1 MKKCRFAIF
10 NGVAYSTANE
20 VGAYLLSLGLKFT
33 SDSEGSYHFGS
44 RFNKDLVSTMLKEI
58 PYADIL
64 PSLSYTDFPK
74 LLTVDDSGNKLKSSE
89 KFVKY
94 LLDNNMCVNSSVAP
108 LSTGRIARGLDLY
121 TWTAVKGLVR
131 IYGDKHDIVF
141 KDEDMEFLN
150 VHISGDAKFVPNRIE
165 EKRNKTSQK
174 SLLTTN

>member
-1 MKKCRFAIF
+1 MRKCRFAIF

-20 VGAYLLSLGLKFT
+20 VGAYLLSLGLSFT

-44 RFNKDLVSTMLKEI
+44 RFNKDLVGAMKKEVH
-58 PYADIL
+58 YADLL
-64 PSLSYTDFPK
+64 PSLNYTDFPK
-74 LLTVDDSGNKLKSSE
+74 LLTVDDSGNKLKPSE

-94 LLDNNMCVNSSVAP
+94 LLDNNMCVASSIAP
-108 LSTGRIARGLDLY
+108 LNTGGAARGLDLY

-131 IYGDKHDIVF
+131 VHGHERGITF
-141 KDEDMEFLN
+141 KDEDMEFLD
-150 VHISGDAKFVPNRIE
+150 VHISGDAKFVSNRIE